1 MRIYDISKEQNT
13 IKVIDT
19 KRHKERLLPYDN
31 RLAQAV
37 EQKGA
42 LINKYS
48 DSIAYIVR
56 SNRYEP
62 FEKGG
67 DNETH

>member
-1 MRIYDISKEQNT
+1 MRIYDISTANNT

-19 KRHKERLLPYDN
+19 RRHTERILPYDD
-31 RLAQAV
+31 RLAHAV

-48 DSIAYIVR
+48 DSIAYVVR

-67 DNETH
+67 DSD